1 MTTLQNNLKLS
12 NNENLK
18 KQILE
23 LQNQLNNLLTII
35 TDQPSVTTQQDQPS
49 VTTQQDQP
57 SVTTQQDPS
66 NKLFNYLFEDNNELI
81 KMVLN
86 NKSNFYISKN
96 INITFNS

>member
-35 TDQPSVTTQQDQPS
+35 TDQPS